1 MRRVNFG
8 RIDAVRLA
16 LALMLLPLCAIAQQI
31 EPPGLT
37 SDGTGSSEPIRAEK
51 ATSQT
56 ADRKPETP
64 NAAARAAFN
73 QGIGDLKQR
82 DFKTAAEHF
91 EQALKAAPGYAAAYA
106 ERGGARI
113 GLGSND
119 LAIADLTKALELM
132 GGAAAAT
139 ERARLYGN
147 RGLAYLNL
155 QRYETAVA
163 DFDIAID
170 LDPKLAFAYANRGI
184 SHLRS
189 KNVDA
194 ALRDATHAIE
204 LRPNYEFALLLRGFA
219 YTEKQQFPN
228 AVSDFVKA
236 LAITPDNRGA
246 ILGLRQAYMAG
257 KDNEEEATIK
267 LVRMAD
273 AECEPACPEWVAI
286 EGKIGTGSADELKA
300 VLAETA
306 KRKLPVFVDSGGGS
320 VPEAMAMGRLIRAR
334 GLDVVVTRTEL
345 VACARND
352 QACKKRINGGR
363 ALGRAHAPGAIC
375 ASSCGFLLASGAR
388 RFVGKSTLVGVHQI
402 TSFQTYQKVYR
413 QYEVQRAYRGGRIVE
428 IDRRVVSETFGA
440 KKTVQTATNDETYVR
455 IRKYF
460 NEMGIDDS
468 IMPLLIS
475 SPPKGMHW
483 LTDAELKATAL
494 QTNAEH
500 GEQMLLRDGVS
511 RFASA
516 NAPAAAAIP
525 ASNAPQPTASPR
537 ADASNLD
544 AVVLTK
550 AIQSNLAR
558 VGCMPGIED
567 GKWGQGVRRALERYN
582 ALTGKQLKTA
592 SAAPETLDALA
603 ARSGLVCAPACPP
616 DLSEVDGRCVAA
628 PKNRP

>member
-8 RIDAVRLA
+8 RIGAVRLA
-16 LALMLLPLCAIAQQI
+16 LALILLPLCALAQQI
-31 EPPGLT
+31 EPPGLA
-37 SDGTGSSEPIRAEK
+37 SDGASSSEPSRA
-51 ATSQT
+51 
-56 ADRKPETP
+56 D
-64 NAAARAAFN
+64 
-73 QGIGDLKQR
+73 
-82 DFKTAAEHF
+82 
-91 EQALKAAPGYAAAYA
+91 
-106 ERGGARI
+106 
-113 GLGSND
+113 
-119 LAIADLTKALELM
+119 AIADLTKALELM
-132 GGAAAAT
+132 GSAAAAT

-155 QRYETAVA
+155 QRYEAAVA
-163 DFDIAID
+163 DFDAAID

-184 SHLRS
+184 SYLRG
-189 KNVDA
+189 KNLDA

-219 YTEKQQFPN
+219 YTEKKQFPN

-236 LAITPDNRGA
+236 LAITPDNRVA

-257 KDNEEEATIK
+257 KDNEEDATIK
-267 LVRMAD
+267 LVRLAD

-286 EGKIGTGSADELKA
+286 EGKIGTGAADELKA

-352 QACKKRINGGR
+352 QACKKRISGGR

-460 NEMGIDDS
+460 TEMGIDDS

-494 QTNAEH
+494 QTNAEN
-500 GEQMLLRDGVS
+500 GEQMLLRDGVT
-511 RFASA
+511 RFSPA
-516 NAPAAAAIP
+516 NAPAAAANP
-525 ASNAPQPTASPR
+525 GVNAQQPTATASSQP
-537 ADASNLD
+537 DASSLD